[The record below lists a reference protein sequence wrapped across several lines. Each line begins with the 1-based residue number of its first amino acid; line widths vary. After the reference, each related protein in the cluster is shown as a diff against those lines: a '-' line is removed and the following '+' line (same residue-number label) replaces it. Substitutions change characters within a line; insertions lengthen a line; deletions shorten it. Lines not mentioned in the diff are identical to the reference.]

1 MANGATT
8 PDMLNMPTHMPTHML
23 PNPPNRPNPP
33 NVSSTLNPASPNP
46 SHPADLPN
54 GDNTAAEA
62 STARAPTFSI
72 VTCTWNSAATL
83 ADTLA
88 SVGSQT
94 LRDIEHVFVDGG
106 STDATL
112 DMIAAYPGR
121 KRVLRGVG
129 GGIARAM
136 NHGIDAARGEIVA
149 HLHSDDYYA
158 APDVLQTVAARFE
171 AARAEGKPIE
181 WLFGA
186 VNVLKDGRLG
196 APYPMPPFSYRALAS
211 GRAAIPHPA
220 VFVRRAVFARVGA
233 FDEDLRYA
241 MDIDLWLRLAA
252 VSTPAVLAR
261 PLAVFRDHAGS
272 VSSRNRIAARREEFA
287 VRRRYLARAPL
298 AFAIYWLRYLKRMR
312 ALHAADSG

>member
-1 MANGATT
+1 MPGTPNTPNLPAN
-8 PDMLNMPTHMPTHML
+8 
-23 PNPPNRPNPP
+23 
-33 NVSSTLNPASPNP
+33 ASN
-46 SHPADLPN
+46 AD
-54 GDNTAAEA
+54 DAAAEA
-62 STARAPTFSI
+62 GPASAPTFSI

-88 SVGSQT
+88 SVQSQT
-94 LRDIEHVFVDGG
+94 LRDVEHVFVDGG

-121 KRVLRGVG
+121 KRVLRDVG

-136 NHGIDAARGEIVA
+136 NHGIAAARGDFVA

-158 APDVLQTVAARFE
+158 APDVLQAVAARFD
-171 AARAEGKPIE
+171 AARAAGRPLE

-186 VNVLKDGRLG
+186 VQVWKDGRLA
-196 APYPMPPFSYRALAS
+196 APYPMPRFSYRALAS

-220 VFVRRAVFARVGA
+220 VFVRRTAFARVGA
-233 FDEDLRYA
+233 FDEGLRYA

-261 PLAVFRDHAGS
+261 PLAVFRDHPGS
-272 VSSRNRIAARREEFA
+272 VSSRNRIAARQEEFA

-298 AFAIYWLRYLKRMR
+298 AFAIYCLRYLKRMR
-312 ALHAADSG
+312 ALYAAADTG